1 MDIWIWLLNNI
12 IVVNAITD
20 ISSKII
26 KNTHIIESYRDVN
39 GAADLSNSDIMYQ
52 VTTQDYC
59 QYKLSK

>member
-1 MDIWIWLLNNI
+1 MQSLIYPAKL
-12 IVVNAITD
+12 
-20 ISSKII
+20 S
-26 KNTHIIESYRDVN
+26 KNTPIIESYRYVN

>member
-1 MDIWIWLLNNI
+1 MDILILMLNNI

-26 KNTHIIESYRDVN
+26 KKYTYNRIIQNVN

>member
-1 MDIWIWLLNNI
+1 MQSLIYPAKL
-12 IVVNAITD
+12 
-20 ISSKII
+20 S
-26 KNTHIIESYRDVN
+26 KNTPIIESYRDVN